1 MPDPSPTDL
10 VRLRR
15 QRGGS
20 EACSGPRATSVP
32 SEDRPAGRSYLAAAD
47 PRNDGGIPVYG

>member
-20 EACSGPRATSVP
+20 EACSGPRATSAP